1 LSPSFDA
8 SGQKQRVSLA
18 RVAYAAPDIVL
29 CDDPL
34 SALDASTGK
43 KIFDQLFDMTRTTL
57 LGSSAI
63 VLVTHA
69 AHFLNRVD
77 EILVVVDGSVKFQ
90 GTWGALTEFKS
101 DDGAA
106 LAVIDFIRSSV
117 QESGDLNLRD
127 GSESLA
133 AAENVAKGEGTKSE
147 NRSSRGSGAHD
158 GSLMLVETREHGLSS
173 LQTWH
178 LWFKNAGGL
187 PFLFIQCFLMAL
199 DRFAYV
205 ATEVWLSLWT
215 KGHDTPIIV
224 FGKEFPPQTEGRFA
238 QYQYLAVYGIILVT
252 SFASTFMR

>member
-127 GSESLA
+127 SSDSFV
-133 AAENVAKGEGTKSE
+133 VAKGEGLKSV
-147 NRSSRGSGAHD
+147 NGSPGGTGRHN
-158 GSLMLVETREHGLSS
+158 GSLMLVESREHGLSS